1 MQPDQAFEQIVPRRV
16 GRQKRLR
23 LGVGFL
29 LFGIRCLAQQ
39 QDLTQLSLEDLMNTK
54 VTSVSKKEQPLSRTA
69 SAIFV
74 ITSEDIRRSG
84 ATDIPDL
91 LRMVPGIDVAQ
102 IDANK
107 WAVSARGLNSLYSN
121 ELLVLLDGRNVY
133 TPTFGGVYWDVL
145 DLPLEDIERIE
156 VIRGPG
162 GTIWGANA
170 VNGVINIITKKA
182 SETKGGTVVAAGGN
196 LDQGLGMVQYG
207 DSLGQRTDYRIYTK
221 YSNLDHLPGLG
232 GTAGGDGW
240 HVLRGGFRTDSR
252 VSAKDTVTVQGDLYG
267 GDESTP
273 ALFLPSVLSPGH
285 EDIERTTNLSGGSI
299 QSDWD
304 HIYSARSATL
314 LQVSFDRYKRNDV
327 IGEERSTL
335 ALDFQ
340 HHFAWGNR
348 QDVVWGAGYTYSR
361 SDTQGNLT
369 FSLNPAD
376 QNLQLFSTFFQD
388 EIALLPDKLYLTL
401 GTKLEHNI
409 YSGFTL
415 MPNARVSWTPSARHM
430 FWAAVSKAERTP
442 NESDTAVRDNL
453 QGFPGP
459 GGTPVLVAILGN
471 PHFKNEGLIAYE
483 LGYRVEFSTLLSM
496 DVATYYND
504 YSHQETSQAT
514 SPFFEATP
522 SPPHLVDPLTIGN
535 LRYGEAHGLEMAINW
550 KVTDRWTL
558 SPGYAFEQIHM
569 HLDPGSDDSQSVLYA
584 EVSSPVHSAQL
595 RSHLNLTH
603 GFAWDASAYF
613 VDRLQ
618 SGNIPSYTRL
628 DTGLSWRWTE
638 GLSMSVVGQNLVKD
652 RHLEFLDDSETVR
665 STLVKRSAY
674 AKLTWQF

>member
-1 MQPDQAFEQIVPRRV
+1 MARFERRIVSEP
-16 GRQKRLR
+16 
-23 LGVGFL
+23 
-29 LFGIRCLAQQ
+29 GIRFPRLMRAVLLLLLLSAASFAQQ
-39 QDLTQLSLEDLMNTK
+39 ADLTQLSLEDLMNVQ
-54 VTSVSKKEQPLSRTA
+54 VTSVSKKEQKLSRTA

-74 ITSEDIRRSG
+74 ISAEDIRRSG
-84 ATDIPDL
+84 ATNIPDL

-145 DLPLEDIERIE
+145 DLPLEDIARIE

-196 LDQGLGMVQYG
+196 LDQGLGMAQYG
-207 DSLGQRTDYRIYTK
+207 GTLGPSTDYRIYTK
-221 YSNLDHLPGLG
+221 YSNLDHMPGLG
-232 GTAGGDGW
+232 GADGGDGW

-252 VSAKDTVTVQGDLYG
+252 LSAKDTVTVQGDLYTG
-267 GDESTP
+267 KESSP
-273 ALFLPSVLSPGH
+273 ALFLPSILSPGH
-285 EDIERTTNLSGGSI
+285 EDIERTIDLSGGSL
-299 QSDWD
+299 QSDWN
-304 HIYSARSATL
+304 HVYSPRSATL
-314 LQVSFDRYKRNDV
+314 LQVSFDRYQRDDV
-327 IGEERSTL
+327 IGEQRSTL

-348 QDVVWGAGYTYSR
+348 QDVVWGGGYTYTR

-376 QNLQLFSTFFQD
+376 QNMQLFDTFFQD

-415 MPNARVSWTPSARHM
+415 MPNVRASWTPSTRHM
-430 FWAAVSKAERTP
+430 FWTAISKADRTP

-453 QGFPGP
+453 QGLPGP
-459 GGTPVLVAILGN
+459 GGIPVLVAILGN

-483 LGYRVEFSTLLSM
+483 LGYRAELSTLLSM
-496 DVATYYND
+496 DLATYYSD
-504 YSHQETSQAT
+504 YSHQETSGPGA
-514 SPFFEATP
+514 PFFEATP
-522 SPPHLVDPLTIGN
+522 SPPHLVEPLTIQN
-535 LRYGEAHGLEMAINW
+535 LRYGEAHGLEMAVNW

-558 SPGYAFEQIHM
+558 SPGYDFEQIHM
-569 HLDPGSDDSQSVLYA
+569 HLDAGSQDTQSILYA

-595 RSHLNLTH
+595 RSHLNLAH
-603 GFAWDASAYF
+603 GIAWDASAYF
-613 VDRLQ
+613 VDRLK
-618 SGNIPSYTRL
+618 SGDIPSYTRL
-628 DTGLSWRWTE
+628 DTGLMWRWTE
-638 GLSMSVVGQNLVKD
+638 ALSMSVVGQNLVKD

-674 AKLTWQF
+674 VKLTWQF